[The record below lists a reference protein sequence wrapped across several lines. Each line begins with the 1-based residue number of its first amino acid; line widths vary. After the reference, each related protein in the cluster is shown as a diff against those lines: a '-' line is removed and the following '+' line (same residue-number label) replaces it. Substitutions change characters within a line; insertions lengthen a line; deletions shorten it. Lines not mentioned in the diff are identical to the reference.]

1 MGVHKVGHVYYY
13 VPHQPEQ
20 ALALILAQLGFE
32 GSKKNLTFFPSG
44 RRLNLLDFAIMMG
57 CYLR

>member
-32 GSKKNLTFFPSG
+32 GSKKNLTFSG
-44 RRLNLLDFAIMMG
+44 HRRLNLLDFAIMMG